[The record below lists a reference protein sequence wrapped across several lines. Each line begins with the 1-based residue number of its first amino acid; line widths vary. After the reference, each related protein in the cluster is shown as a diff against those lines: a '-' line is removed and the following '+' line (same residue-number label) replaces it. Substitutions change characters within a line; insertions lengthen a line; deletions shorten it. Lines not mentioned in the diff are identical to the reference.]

1 MNYSDFLKLIK
12 DDNLMPAYL
21 FLGVEEYLMNEGV
34 EKLKSKY
41 IEPSLESL
49 NYSIIEGKES
59 NIDTLINAC
68 ETLPFM
74 SSKKIVILKDISG
87 LLEKESKESEEELYK
102 YLDDLGSYLIL
113 IIIGTDLKKTSKMY
127 KFFNKSNNVVEFVNL
142 KGKDLNSWIEQI
154 LKKNNKSMNFSNL
167 NFFTQQTTYSSRNSE
182 LTLYDLENELLKLV
196 NYTQEYEITKEDIN
210 KVLIKSIDTNIF
222 DLLSAINRGDS
233 HNALVIFNDM
243 YMQNEP
249 IQKILVMITRQIRL
263 MLGYKL
269 YRNKGYGEGETQDKL
284 GIKSFE
290 YSKVSSQSR
299 AFTIIQL
306 QETLD
311 KILILD
317 KQLKTI
323 SVDEKILME
332 VLIIEICNNKK

>member
-142 KGKDLNSWIEQI
+142 KGKDLNFWIEQI

-332 VLIIEICNNKK
+332 MLIIEICNNKK

>member
-21 FLGVEEYLMNEGV
+21 FLGAEEYLMNEGV

-332 VLIIEICNNKK
+332 MLIIEICNNKK

>member
-332 VLIIEICNNKK
+332 MLIIEICNNKK